1 MSGRWRSKHWQSSGG
16 NDQHHAQI
24 RGATLSRE
32 RRDNSRDRRPTGDTT
47 STSRRSSEKDYY
59 DDRTRWGGSGR
70 NDGGHRRGNLLDSE
84 RWRRGM
90 AIPDNIHRHATN
102 TVDKHAG
109 DGSGDSSRPASAGRV
124 RATFPV
130 APAQAWGNPQ
140 QPGNVHLPESRAIER
155 KMDKQTEPTG
165 QLAAS
170 SASKR
175 GWAKPASGTSE
186 TLNVWGSYDNIKPG
200 PSNKPIELKKNTKPA
215 IQIMK
220 RPAESRRIS
229 NPWATAAPASMQQQP
244 NNAYLPVNSSKTQT
258 LPTTVHEQRTDHVLP
273 STSSWGGKPKPVPVA
288 TKSTRRR
295 DADDFPSLS
304 MALTAPKTIQPHS
317 FGSTAKHSQPVEG
330 EGKKTKNGPGS
341 NKKATTAN
349 LASFLAP
356 PTKEHQRNNSQSKP
370 KKKSS
375 STNALL
381 GKKRSAPLQEDVL
394 KLSDFNGTKKGRQR
408 LNPRKKKLTTLK
420 KKVLK
425 ERLRV
430 WQERNNV
437 SSEDGPSAKR
447 ARCDGDSV
455 SPPHKDDGSNPSTTI
470 MLVNYIRAD
479 EDDLDDEEE
488 FDEITSNL
496 ISLTG
501 RVGTVVSVYIPRPS
515 DSATTATDDGLS
527 KLEGDNVGLA
537 FARYAS
543 ARDAVAARSVLDGIV
558 VGGQTI
564 SVSVLN
570 FDTVGSSDSSEESD
584 RIWRLAALRAAEL
597 SVTQSVVADQSVS
610 NPGDVSATVVD
621 GSSTIVFRHILCDD
635 DYEDDDALHESVE
648 DLKSLVRQYAA
659 VTKGHGTV
667 TGPDKGN
674 VYISVCDRPSAD
686 EAVKRLNGMIV
697 GGNGVIVE
705 LVGQDDL
712 SGDAEIVIENVLV
725 DDDFADADCLEE
737 TVADIQALAA
747 KFGMVGG
754 IKAETEGEMKG
765 KVFLTF
771 TEGHRAA
778 EQAATELN
786 GMLIG
791 GQIISAKV
799 QSSSESTLLA
809 SRPKVEDPP
818 PPMYS
823 GDKIIPESFAECK
836 RVPKI
841 PNKGTPRAYASKIAD
856 ERALPTL
863 VEMLGELMRL
873 QERSKDDKNARARR
887 RLVMGLREVARGIRS
902 HKVKMV
908 VMANNLDEYGAI
920 DSKLQEILD
929 LAKAEDLPV
938 IFELNKR
945 KLGKALGKSIK
956 ISVVGVQNA
965 DGAHAQ
971 FKLLKKLTGYV

>member
-24 RGATLSRE
+24 RGAALSRE

-220 RPAESRRIS
+220 RPAESRQ
-229 NPWATAAPASMQQQP
+229 N
-244 NNAYLPVNSSKTQT
+244 
-258 LPTTVHEQRTDHVLP
+258 
-273 STSSWGGKPKPVPVA
+273 
-288 TKSTRRR
+288 
-295 DADDFPSLS
+295 
-304 MALTAPKTIQPHS
+304 
-317 FGSTAKHSQPVEG
+317 
-330 EGKKTKNGPGS
+330 KNGPGS

-635 DYEDDDALHESVE
+635 DYEDNDALHESVE

-971 FKLLKKLTGYV
+971 FKLLKKLTGFV